1 MYVLIT
7 LNVLFIEHE
16 SAIKNYMKLPKR
28 KENDR
33 QRMEYNEELYGMRKK
48 FHQVNFYVYILD
60 NI

>member
-1 MYVLIT
+1 MYVLIS

-48 FHQVNFYVYILD
+48 FHQVNFYV
-60 NI
+60 

>member
-1 MYVLIT
+1 MYVLIS

-33 QRMEYNEELYGMRKK
+33 QRTIQKDETLSRNSLKIPKRKPGS
-48 FHQVNFYVYILD
+48 LT
-60 NI
+60 